1 MGQIIFYKTKN
12 LPLISSFYQ
21 EQLNFK
27 MWVDQETCHILKG
40 NNLLLGFCQS
50 DIIEKETMITFF
62 YKTKKE
68 VDDIYQN
75 LFPTCPPPKENE
87 RYNIYQFFAEDPE
100 GRTLEFQH
108 FLHPIDWVWS

>member
-27 MWVDQETCHILKG
+27 MWVDQETCHILKW
-40 NNLLLGFCQS
+40 NNLLLGICQS

-68 VDDIYQN
+68 VDDIYKNQ
-75 LFPTCPPPKENE
+75 FPSHL
-87 RYNIYQFFAEDPE
+87 Q
-100 GRTLEFQH
+100 Q
-108 FLHPIDWVWS
+108 